1 MADSQAPLDGTRV
14 LSVGHTLPGMYCAAM
29 LRDLGAEVVRIERVA
44 RGGETPGPYAG
55 LLARFPMRSVNA
67 GTSECRLDLRDPR
80 GREVFLRLAERADAV
95 LEGFRPGVAARLGI
109 DYAVLSRS
117 RPALVYAA
125 ISGYGQEG
133 PHAQRVGHDLNYLA
147 ETGVLGLA
155 NPVGLPGTTFA
166 DGLAGVS
173 GALNVVA
180 ALAQAARTGRGQFL
194 DLAIVDGPLFLLAS
208 ELEHFWQTGEARA
221 AGDTHLTGRYPWYAV
236 HRDADGG
243 AVAVGAVESHFH
255 TALVTRLGHPELA
268 ARQYAEGEER
278 ERAHALVADGL
289 RKRSRAQIER
299 ELGGA
304 DACVSPVASIAE
316 VAASPL
322 AARAVCTDPGGEQR
336 VRTPVRLTPAALP
349 AELGS
354 ARVLDGAGFTADEI
368 RALAAAGVIGSDS

>member
-1 MADSQAPLDGTRV
+1 
-14 LSVGHTLPGMYCAAM
+14 
-29 LRDLGAEVVRIERVA
+29 
-44 RGGETPGPYAG
+44 
-55 LLARFPMRSVNA
+55 MRSVNA

-80 GREVFLRLAERADAV
+80 GRDVFLRLAARADAV

-109 DYAVLSRS
+109 DYAVLSS
-117 RPALVYAA
+117 ARPALVYAA

-133 PHAQRVGHDLNYLA
+133 PLSQRVGHDLNYLA

-180 ALAQAARTGRGQFL
+180 ALAAAARSGQGQFL
-194 DLAIVDGPLFLLAS
+194 DLAIVDAPLFLLAS
-208 ELEHFWQTGEARA
+208 EFEHYWRTGESRG

-255 TALVTRLGHPELA
+255 SALVTRLGHPQLA
-268 ARQYAEGEER
+268 AHQYGEGAQR
-278 ERAHALVADGL
+278 HAAHDAVGAAFRA
-289 RKRSRAQIER
+289 RKRAEIER

-304 DACVSPVASIAE
+304 DACVSPVASLAE

-322 AARAVCTDPGGEQR
+322 ADRAVVTDPGGER
-336 VRTPVRLTPAALP
+336 RLRTPVRLPAAPLP
-349 AELGS
+349 AER
-354 ARVLDGAGFTADEI
+354 ATAQVLADAGFADSEI
-368 RALAAAGVIGSDS
+368 RALEGAGVIGIR